1 MMSTH
6 TGKVLGMQR
15 KEKVRGELE
24 PIERANVTVDK
35 GIEGDARG
43 VLKNAQITIVSKEA
57 WAAAMADLQPTR
69 EVDWTDRRANIFVD
83 GMEFNE
89 STGARITVGA
99 VELEVMSETDPCAMM
114 DAAYP
119 GLKDALIPDWRG
131 GCRTRVV
138 KGGTIKLGDTI
149 TMVRD

>member
-1 MMSTH
+1 MSTY

-24 PIERANVTVDK
+24 SIERANVTVDK
-35 GIEGDARG
+35 GIEGDVRG
-43 VLKNAQITIVSKEA
+43 QMKNAQITLVSKEA

-69 EVDWTDRRANIFVD
+69 EVSWTDRRANIFVD

-89 STGARITVGA
+89 TTGARITLGD
-99 VELEVMSETDPCAMM
+99 VELEVMSETDPCEMM
-114 DAAYP
+114 NAAYP
-119 GLKDALIPDWRG
+119 GLKDALLANWRG